1 MSAPPFAVPDEKEIE
16 QPNFYGYGPTIEVKK
31 TFQPRD
37 ETIIKVLTNLLT
49 QEDCKACNPNFTG
62 FMGKSDCIPYITA
75 KVLSQQ
81 TQIDILMKQV
91 LDLTEAV
98 NALTKKSIGK

>member
-1 MSAPPFAVPDEKEIE
+1 MSVPPFPIPDEKESE
-16 QPNFYGYGPTIEVKK
+16 TPKFYGYGPSMEVKK

-37 ETIIKVLTNLLT
+37 ETITKVLTNLLT
-49 QEDCKACNPNFTG
+49 QEECKACNPNFTG

-81 TQIDILMKQV
+81 KQIDTLLKHIT
-91 LDLTEAV
+91 DLTNQV
-98 NALTKKSIGK
+98 NELTKTIKK